1 MAFAIIRGVAVLIG
15 LAVHVRLH
23 AGDTLGSVVG
33 VIYRLA
39 VGVGYALER
48 AVRGVDVLGHHIAPS
63 VLGDHLIVAVGGV
76 GAFALDESPVAGL
89 LAGGRQQVAVGI
101 IGKRVPLAH
110 GRGAFPQQVALLFRQ
125 AAAVIQGVLRAVRR
139 AGLAIALQV
148 MGAVILHGALL
159 AGQGA
164 YADHV
169 PVRIVGVAFT
179 EFLPVDEQI
188 GEHGRTGISG
198 VLDADA
204 EFLIRLRRFD
214 GPFVVLPAHPL
225 GREFVI
231 LKVAPLSVRSQEPR
245 DEARTE
251 VVASA
256 GNRRGVDM
264 IKCKGAM
271 KVSFRFLHSPILI
284 SVFGYLYCI
293 FSTPPYPII
302 TVSSA

>member
-15 LAVHVRLH
+15 LAVHGRLH
-23 AGDTLGSVVG
+23 AGDTLGRVVG

-63 VLGDHLIVAVGGV
+63 VLGGRLIVAVGGV

-89 LAGGRQQVAVGI
+89 LAGGRQQIAIGI

-125 AAAVIQGVLRAVRR
+125 AAAVIQGVLRAVRC
-139 AGLAIALQV
+139 AGLAI
-148 MGAVILHGALL
+148 ALL

-164 YADHV
+164 YADHI
-169 PVRIVGVAFT
+169 PVRIVGVAFA

-188 GEHGRTGISG
+188 GEHGRAGVAG

-245 DEARTE
+245 DEARPKMP
-251 VVASA
+251 ASA

-264 IKCKGAM
+264 M
-271 KVSFRFLHSPILI
+271 R
-284 SVFGYLYCI
+284 
-293 FSTPPYPII
+293 
-302 TVSSA
+302 